1 MGMNLEGFDATKV
14 EPLREGYDAL
24 PAGKYQ
30 AVIVHSEQKTTNAGN
45 GEYLKLQIK
54 IEGGTY
60 DGRIVF
66 DNLNLKNPSDQA
78 VAIAKGTLS
87 SICRAVN
94 VLSPKDSSDLHGKTL
109 TVRIGCREYNGQV
122 QNEVKGYGP
131 AEAGGH
137 MIAEAFAA
145 PAEKKPAS
153 PW

>member
-14 EPLREGYDAL
+14 EPAGEGYEAL
-24 PAGKYQ
+24 PAGSYQ
-30 AVIVHSEQKTTNAGN
+30 AVIVHSEQKTTNAGD

-54 IEGGTY
+54 IEGPTHA
-60 DGRIVF
+60 GRVVF
-66 DNLNLKNPSDQA
+66 DNLNLKNPSEQA
-78 VAIAKGTLS
+78 VAIAKATLS

-94 VLSPKDSSDLHGKTL
+94 VLSPKDSSDLHGRTL
-109 TVRIGCREYNGQV
+109 TVRIGCREYKGQV

>member
-1 MGMNLEGFDATKV
+1 MGMNLAGFDASKV
-14 EPLREGYDAL
+14 EPAGQGYEAL

-30 AVIVHSEQKTTNAGN
+30 AVIVHSESKKTKLGD
-45 GEYLKLQIK
+45 GQYLKLQIQ
-54 IEGGTY
+54 IEGPTHA
-60 DGRIVF
+60 GRVVF
-66 DNLNLKNPSDQA
+66 DNLNLMNPSAKA
-78 VAIAKGTLS
+78 VEIAKGTLS

-94 VLSPKDSSDLHGKTL
+94 VMSPSNSSELHGKPL

-131 AEAGGH
+131 AEPSGH

-145 PAEKKPAS
+145 PAEKKPDA

>member
-14 EPLREGYDAL
+14 EPAGEGYEAL
-24 PAGKYQ
+24 PAGSYQ
-30 AVIVHSEQKTTNAGN
+30 AVIVHSESKKTKAGD
-45 GEYLKLQIK
+45 GEYLKLQLK
-54 IEGGTY
+54 IEGPTHA
-60 DGRIVF
+60 GRVVF
-66 DNLNLKNPSDQA
+66 DNLNLRNPSQKA
-78 VAIAKGTLS
+78 VEIAKGTLS

-145 PAEKKPAS
+145 PAEKKPDS

>member
-78 VAIAKGTLS
+78 VAIAKATLS

-94 VLSPKDSSDLHGKTL
+94 VLSPKDSSDLHGRTL
-109 TVRIGCREYNGQV
+109 TVRIACREYNGQI

>member
-14 EPLREGYDAL
+14 EPAGEGYDAL
-24 PAGKYQ
+24 PAGSYQ
-30 AVIVHSEQKTTNAGN
+30 AVIVHSESKKTKAGD
-45 GEYLKLQIK
+45 GEYLKLQLK
-54 IEGGTY
+54 IEGPTHA
-60 DGRIVF
+60 GRVVF
-66 DNLNLKNPSDQA
+66 DNLNLRNPSDQA

-145 PAEKKPAS
+145 PVEKKPAS

>member
-1 MGMNLEGFDATKV
+1 
-14 EPLREGYDAL
+14 
-24 PAGKYQ
+24 
-30 AVIVHSEQKTTNAGN
+30 
-45 GEYLKLQIK
+45 
-54 IEGGTY
+54 
-60 DGRIVF
+60 VF
-66 DNLNLKNPSDQA
+66 DNLNLKNRSEKA
-78 VAIAKGTLS
+78 VTIAKATLS

-145 PAEKKPAS
+145 PAETKPAS

>member
-1 MGMNLEGFDATKV
+1 L
-14 EPLREGYDAL
+14 
-24 PAGKYQ
+24 
-30 AVIVHSEQKTTNAGN
+30 
-45 GEYLKLQIK
+45 K
-54 IEGGTY
+54 IEGPTHA
-60 DGRIVF
+60 GRVVF
-66 DNLNLKNPSDQA
+66 DNLNLRNPSQKA
-78 VAIAKGTLS
+78 VEIAKGTLS

-145 PAEKKPAS
+145 PAEAKPAS

>member
-14 EPLREGYDAL
+14 EPAGEGYDAL

-30 AVIVHSEQKTTNAGN
+30 AVIVHSESKQTKARD

-78 VAIAKGTLS
+78 VAIAKATLS

-145 PAEKKPAS
+145 PVEKKPDS